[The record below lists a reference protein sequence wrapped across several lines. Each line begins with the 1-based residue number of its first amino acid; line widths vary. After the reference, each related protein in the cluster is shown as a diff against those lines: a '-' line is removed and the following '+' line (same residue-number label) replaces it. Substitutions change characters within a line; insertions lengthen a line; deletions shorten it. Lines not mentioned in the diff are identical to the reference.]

1 MTGLVGMTKVYRKKI
16 MNLAHRV
23 SLIKESPTL
32 AVMARAGKMKQ
43 EGKDVVILAAGEPDF
58 DTPDHIKNAA
68 IQAIKDGKT
77 KYTAVGGTTEL
88 KQAIINK
95 FAKENGLTYTPN
107 QVSASAGGK
116 HCILNALQAILSTGD
131 EAIIPAPFWV
141 SYPDMVL
148 LSAGTPV
155 IITCTIQDN
164 YKLTAEKLIAA
175 ITPKTKAIF
184 LNSPSNPTG
193 MVYSDNELI
202 ALAEVLKKHPNIVII
217 TDDIYE
223 HILFDGLKFKNIV
236 NVAPELQD
244 RTIIINGVSKAY
256 AMTGWRIGFS
266 ACSDASIIK
275 AMQNIQSQSTSN
287 ACSIAQAAA
296 TAALNGGHECLQVM
310 KDAFL
315 QRRNYVV
322 DRINK
327 IKGLRCLKAEGA
339 FYAFF
344 ECKNAID
351 SLHMQGKISEKTDLA
366 FANYLLENFLLA
378 GVPGSAF
385 GLDNH
390 IRISFATS
398 MEELTKGLDRLEM
411 ALI

>member
-1 MTGLVGMTKVYRKKI
+1 
-16 MNLAHRV
+16 MNLANRV

-32 AVMARAGKMKQ
+32 AVMARAGKMKA

-58 DTPDHIKNAA
+58 DTPDHIKKAA
-68 IQAIKDGKT
+68 IEAIMAGKT
-77 KYTAVGGTTEL
+77 KYTAVGGTAEL
-88 KQAIINK
+88 KQAIVNK
-95 FAKENGLTYTPN
+95 FAKENNLQYAAN

-116 HCILNALQAILSTGD
+116 HCIFNALQAILSEGD
-131 EAIIPAPFWV
+131 EVIIPAPFWV

-148 LSAGTPV
+148 LCAGTPV
-155 IITCTIQDN
+155 VVSCTIEDN
-164 YKLTAEKLIAA
+164 YKLTADKLQKA

-193 MVYSDNELI
+193 MVYSDSELL
-202 ALAEVLKKHPNIVII
+202 ALANVLKKHPNIIII

-223 HILFDGLKFKNIV
+223 HILFDGLQFKNIV
-236 NVAPELQD
+236 NIAPELHD
-244 RTIIINGVSKAY
+244 RTIVINGVSKAY

-266 ACSDASIIK
+266 ACGNASIIK
-275 AMQNIQSQSTSN
+275 AMENIQSQSTSN

-296 TAALNGGHECLQVM
+296 AAALNGGHECLQVM

-315 QRRNYVV
+315 ERRNYVV

-339 FYAFF
+339 FYSFF
-344 ECKNAID
+344 ECVDAIN
-351 SLHMQGKISEKTDLA
+351 SLHSLGKISEKTDLA

-390 IRISFATS
+390 IRISYATG
-398 MEELTKGLDRLEM
+398 MEELTKGLDRLEE
-411 ALI
+411 ALG

>member
-1 MTGLVGMTKVYRKKI
+1 MK
-16 MNLAHRV
+16 LADRL
-23 SLIKESPTL
+23 SLFKESPTL

-43 EGKDVVILAAGEPDF
+43 EGKDVIILAAGEPDF
-58 DTPDHIKNAA
+58 DTPEHIKQAA
-68 IQAIKDGKT
+68 IQAILDGKT
-77 KYTAVGGTTEL
+77 KYTAVGGTPEL
-88 KQAIINK
+88 KQAIVNK
-95 FAKENGLTYTPN
+95 FKNENDLSYNTN

-116 HCILNALQAILSTGD
+116 HCIFNALQAILSTGD
-131 EAIIPAPFWV
+131 EVIIPAPFWV

-148 LSAGTPV
+148 LCGGTPI

-164 YKLTAEKLIAA
+164 YKLTPDKLAAA

-193 MVYSDNELI
+193 MVYSDNELK
-202 ALAEVLKKHPNIVII
+202 ALVEVLKKHPDIIII

-223 HILFDGLKFKNIV
+223 HILFDGLQFKNIV
-236 NVAPELQD
+236 NIDQELQN

-256 AMTGWRIGFS
+256 AMTGWRIGFA

-275 AMQNIQSQSTSN
+275 AMENVQSQSTSN
-287 ACSIAQAAA
+287 ACSIAQVAA

-310 KDAFL
+310 REAFL
-315 QRRNYVV
+315 ERRDYVV
-322 DRINK
+322 GRINK

-344 ECKNAID
+344 ECTEAIEY
-351 SLHMQGKISEKTDLA
+351 LHSQGKITEKTDMA

-390 IRISFATS
+390 IRISYATS
-398 MEELTKGLDRLEM
+398 IEELKKGLDRLEM

>member
-1 MTGLVGMTKVYRKKI
+1 MD
-16 MNLAHRV
+16 LANRV

-58 DTPDHIKNAA
+58 DTPDHIKLAGIKA
-68 IQAIKDGKT
+68 IEEGKT
-77 KYTAVGGTTEL
+77 KYTPVGGTTGL

-95 FAKENGLTYTPN
+95 FAKENNLTYTAS

-116 HCILNALQAILSTGD
+116 HCIFNALQAILSKGD
-131 EAIIPAPFWV
+131 EVIIPAPFWV

-148 LSAGTPV
+148 LSCGTPV
-155 IITCTIQDN
+155 IVTCTIEDN
-164 YKLTAEKLIAA
+164 YKITAKKLSEA

-193 MVYSDNELI
+193 MVYTEEELL
-202 ALAEVLKKHPNIVII
+202 ALAEVLNKHPNIFII

-223 HILFDGLKFKNIV
+223 HILFDGVKFKNIA
-236 NVAPELQD
+236 NVAPELKD
-244 RTIIINGVSKAY
+244 RTIVINGVSKAY

-266 ACSDASIIK
+266 ACSDAKVIK
-275 AMQNIQSQSTSN
+275 AMENIQSQSTSN

-296 TAALNGGHECLQVM
+296 EAALNGGHECLQTM

-322 DRINK
+322 ERINK
-327 IKGLRCLKAEGA
+327 IKGLRCLKADGA

-344 ECKNAID
+344 ECVDAIN
-351 SLHMQGKISEKTDLA
+351 SLYDEGKIGEKTDLA

-398 MEELTKGLDRLEM
+398 MEELTKGLDRLEK
-411 ALI
+411 ALT